1 MIVTQQVSIQRDG
14 LTLHGRLDRPGDGP
28 SPAVILFHGFAGD
41 MGDRPGEVYQLLTE
55 ALVKAGNAVV
65 RFDFNGHGK
74 SQGDFTQM
82 DPFNLLEDAFGVLD
96 YTRSLE
102 FVTGISIL
110 GHSQGGVIGGMLAG
124 YCPDLIDK
132 LCLLAPAATLKTDA
146 QTGRCMAAHYNP
158 ACIPDS
164 VKVDGVHVVG
174 GKYFRI
180 AQCLPIYEV
189 TARFTGPV
197 LDIHGVHD
205 RIVDV
210 SASREYARVLKRCRL
225 VLLED
230 LDHGLWGADQGRMI
244 REAADFLRR
253 EPGREE

>member
-74 SQGDFTQM
+74 SQGDFSQM
-82 DPFNLLEDAFGVLD
+82 DPFNELEDAFAVLD
-96 YTRSLE
+96 YVRSLD

-124 YCPDLIDK
+124 YCPDLIDR
-132 LCLLAPAATLKTDA
+132 LVLLAPAATLKTDA
-146 QTGRCMAAHYNP
+146 QTGRCMLSHYHP
-158 ACIPDS
+158 ARIPDS
-164 VKVDGVHVVG
+164 VNVDGVHVVG

-180 AQCLPIYEV
+180 AQSLPIYEV
-189 TARFTGPV
+189 TARFDRPV
-197 LDIHGVHD
+197 LDIHGIHD
-205 RIVDV
+205 RIVNV
-210 SASREYARVLKRCRL
+210 EASKRYAKVLKNCRL
-225 VLLED
+225 VLLER
-230 LDHGLWGADQGRMI
+230 LDHGLAGEDQAKMVEQVVAFF
-244 REAADFLRR
+244 REG
-253 EPGREE
+253 EGKEE

>member
-1 MIVTQQVSIQRDG
+1 MAITKEISIRRDG
-14 LTLHGRLDRPGDGP
+14 LTLRGRIDCPERVPA
-28 SPAVILFHGFAGD
+28 PAVILFHGFAGD
-41 MGDRPGEVYQLLTE
+41 IGSRPGEIYQRITE
-55 ALVKAGNAVV
+55 MLVQAGQIVV

-74 SQGDFTQM
+74 SDGDFSKM
-82 DPFNLLEDAFGVLD
+82 DPFNELEDAFAVLD
-96 YTRSLE
+96 YVRTLD
-102 FVTGISIL
+102 FVAGVSVL

-158 ACIPDS
+158 SHIPEA
-164 VKVDGVHVVG
+164 VNVDGFHVVG

-180 AQCLPIYEV
+180 AQSLPIYEV
-189 TARFTGPV
+189 TAQFPGPV

-210 SASREYARVLKRCRL
+210 SASKRYDRELKHCRL
-225 VLLED
+225 VLFD
-230 LDHGLWGADQGRMI
+230 ALDHGLCGADQPKM
-244 REAADFLRR
+244 L
-253 EPGREE
+253 EEILAFFQENGVGKE